1 MSWSCERRCRVEEG
15 SGRRSRRC
23 AISELIMSRRILDA
37 PFVDFPFA
45 GPLREGSNIE
55 YSLEFEKLDYLYFY
69 LHTSCNKFISQD

>member
-23 AISELIMSRRILDA
+23 AISELIMSRRIFDA

-45 GPLREGSNIE
+45 GPLWATISFSTLWNLQN
-55 YSLEFEKLDYLYFY
+55 SDFLYRVTIVVDEN
-69 LHTSCNKFISQD
+69 LLLT